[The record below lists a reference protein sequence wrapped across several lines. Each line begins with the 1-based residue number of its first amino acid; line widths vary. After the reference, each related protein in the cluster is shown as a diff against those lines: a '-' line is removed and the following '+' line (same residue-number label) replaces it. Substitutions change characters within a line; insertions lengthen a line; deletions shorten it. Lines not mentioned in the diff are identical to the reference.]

1 MKKKNKDKE
10 WKKFQENI
18 QEKSKFLITSLICQL
33 VHIGFLNDTIKQIDY
48 DDDEITLLGNLTK
61 SLYSLGLAKKNIF
74 KSGDD
79 EVIEYY
85 KKTVAKMLEEL
96 KGLLN
101 YE

>member
-10 WKKFQENI
+10 WEKF

-33 VHIGFLNDTIKQIDY
+33 AHIGFLNDTIKQIDY
-48 DDDEITLLGNLTK
+48 DDDEIKLLGDLTK
-61 SLYSLGLAKKNIF
+61 CLYSLGLAKKDIF
-74 KSGDD
+74 KSGND
-79 EVIEYY
+79 EVIEFY